1 MSAGVVAL
9 LVEAWSA
16 LRARPLATA
25 TPGLVIGL
33 VCLVTVATTGRT
45 AATEEQVLSTVDSL
59 GTRLVTVTDSTGS
72 ARIAPDVVDVVRAV
86 DGVAWAFALGPAQ
99 DASLPGVGATRTG
112 TPVTARALLGDLP
125 PEVGLTA
132 GRGARAGE
140 AVAGDRAA
148 TGLGLDEGVGAVDV
162 TGATVPVVG
171 TFAAPEQL
179 GVLADSVLVRADVPG
194 SARGSASVT
203 TVRYVYVRVTDGYD
217 VQAVADLVTAV
228 VPAGAPSAVDVE
240 VAQGALDLRDVL
252 SGTLGASSRQLM
264 VTVLAVG
271 LLLVVVT
278 TSAGVAGRRRDLGRQ
293 RALGASRSAIVALVV
308 LQGAVAG
315 AVGGVAGTG
324 AGTLLLLVT
333 SGRVLP
339 GEFAAG
345 VVVLS
350 LVVGVAGAVPPA
362 VNAARRDPVRVLR
375 VP

>member
-148 TGLGLDEGVGAVDV
+148 TGLGLDDGVGAADV

-179 GVLADSVLVRADVPG
+179 GVLADSVLIRADAPG
-194 SARGSASVT
+194 SARGSAGVP
-203 TVRYVYVRVTDGYD
+203 TVRYVYLRVTDGYD

-240 VAQGALDLRDVL
+240 VAQGALDLREVL

-315 AVGGVAGTG
+315 AVGAVAGTG
-324 AGTLLLLVT
+324 AGTLLVLVT

-350 LVVGVAGAVPPA
+350 LVVGVVGAVPPA
-362 VNAARRDPVRVLR
+362 VIAARRDPVRILR